1 MISAVV
7 LTKNEEKNIID
18 CLESLSFCDERIIVD
33 DFSNDL
39 TLELAKKS
47 GATVYQRK
55 LEGDFSKQRNFGLEK
70 AKGDWILFI
79 DADERVSNELKNE
92 IIYKTAKRVTVEG
105 YYIRRFD
112 FMNGKMLEHGETAHI
127 SLLRLAKKGK
137 GIWKGKV
144 HETWNISSQTQ
155 VLDSAL
161 FHYPHQTI
169 NDFLA
174 EINFYSDLRSKEL
187 FEKGV
192 KVAWYDLIF
201 YPKAKFIQNYI
212 FRSGFKDGTEGMIM
226 ALMMSFHSFLVR
238 GKLWQLWDGKTK
250 K

>member
-18 CLESLSFCDERIIVD
+18 CIESLSFCDEVVIID
-33 DFSNDL
+33 DFSDDL
-39 TLELAKKS
+39 TVEIAKKA
-47 GATVYQRK
+47 GATVYHKK
-55 LEGDFSKQRNFGLEK
+55 LESNFSKQRNFGLEK
-70 AKGDWILFI
+70 AKGEWVLFL
-79 DADERVSNELKNE
+79 DADERISNDLKHE
-92 IIYKTAKRVTVEG
+92 IIYKTAKEKTIDG
-105 YYIRRFD
+105 FFIPRFD

-137 GIWKGKV
+137 GMWQGKV
-144 HETWNISSQTQ
+144 HETWEIPSKTA

-161 FHYPHQTI
+161 LHYPHPTI
-169 NDFLA
+169 NDFLR
-174 EINFYSDLRSKEL
+174 EINFYSDLRAKEL

-192 KVAWYDLIF
+192 TIHWYDLII

-212 FRSGFKDGTEGMIM
+212 FRAGFKDGTEGMIM
-226 ALMMSFHSFLVR
+226 ALMMSFYSFLVR